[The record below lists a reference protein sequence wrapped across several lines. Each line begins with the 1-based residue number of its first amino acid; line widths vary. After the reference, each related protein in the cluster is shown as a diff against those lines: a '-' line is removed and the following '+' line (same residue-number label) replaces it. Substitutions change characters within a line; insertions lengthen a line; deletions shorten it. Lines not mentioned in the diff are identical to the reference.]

1 MKRSVKS
8 KRDYNPADKS
18 MLIWMTCSTEG
29 CSEEVFVDDNALGA
43 ICSNCVM
50 KKTLNLL
57 GEKEKDKLFGV
68 AVQKKST
75 FPRGWKWMKEF
86 VDQDGNVF
94 HKGKEVPEL
103 KGTLSPTK
111 VKPKKKKKRKK
122 LHDVDIFEV
131 GTDLLMR
138 ARLRSRSKESFL
150 RHLGKKPLADEIKS
164 YQKKFP
170 KHPIILQDKT
180 GVTVFLRR

>member
-1 MKRSVKS
+1 MKGKLGSLAAALYLLKEECELMFDDTSIEDAFVQYLREN
-8 KRDYNPADKS
+8 RI
-18 MLIWMTCSTEG
+18 MLEDDIKDFIEEYA
-29 CSEEVFVDDNALGA
+29 SEYLVEDAPVNAVGSA
-43 ICSNCVM
+43 
-50 KKTLNLL
+50 
-57 GEKEKDKLFGV
+57 
-68 AVQKKST
+68 
-75 FPRGWKWMKEF
+75 P
-86 VDQDGNVF
+86 GNVAGL
-94 HKGKEVPEL
+94 HGDPPV
-103 KGTLSPTK
+103 SH
-111 VKPKKKKKRKK
+111 KKKKKRKK

>member
-86 VDQDGNVF
+86 VDKKGNVY
-94 HKGKEVPEL
+94 HKGKKKPKL
-103 KGTLSPTK
+103 KGTLPATDILAIKNRQKANKEKRRIAEQKKLLKMASEKKELKKAIKKQQDFLDHK
-111 VKPKKKKKRKK
+111 VK
-122 LHDVDIFEV
+122 
-131 GTDLLMR
+131 
-138 ARLRSRSKESFL
+138 
-150 RHLGKKPLADEIKS
+150 GK
-164 YQKKFP
+164 
-170 KHPIILQDKT
+170 
-180 GVTVFLRR
+180 